1 MIGVYNSSAQS
12 LWLQAQ
18 HMLTH
23 TAHVNFFLSIG
34 TGGLVLN
41 HTHLP
46 NPAST
51 ASAVCVQSCTQVET
65 SKPVRHTLTATDTEQ
80 VGTICILS
88 LISVFLF
95 TRNSNHS
102 WPVRRNN
109 SIYYLSCQISWVKM
123 ILNWNL
129 AENWSR
135 VSVKIAWVFFSK
147 DTKFEFST
155 KDQSSSPE
163 KWICIPC
170 FLLLSDTDQERVM
183 WEAINLVW

>member
-1 MIGVYNSSAQS
+1 MAASTTH
-12 LWLQAQ
+12 AQ
-18 HMLTH
+18 HTH

-65 SKPVRHTLTATDTEQ
+65 SNDVRHTLTATDTEQ

-88 LISVFLF
+88 VYLF
-95 TRNSNHS
+95 TRNRNHS

-109 SIYYLSCQISWVKM
+109 SMYYLSCQISGVK
-123 ILNWNL
+123 IIVNLNL
-129 AENWSR
+129 AESWSR
-135 VSVKIAWVFFSK
+135 VSVKIPWFF
-147 DTKFEFST
+147 
-155 KDQSSSPE
+155 
-163 KWICIPC
+163 
-170 FLLLSDTDQERVM
+170 FLGFFLI
-183 WEAINLVW
+183 A